1 MSHYWLQ
8 RKRKGE
14 LIDLAQKAGLPE
26 YVVMDSCSVFG

>member
-26 YVVMDSCSVFG
+26 YVCWSLCSVPG